1 MIGFLFKAFIVIYI
15 IYRLSRYLAKTY
27 FMSYMGKQMNEQAQR
42 NYQQQ
47 QNQQRRQDG
56 SINIDYIPTPK
67 AESKKPKPSSKSSND
82 DYVDYV
88 EIK

>member
-1 MIGFLFKAFIVIYI
+1 MISFLFKAFIVVYV
-15 IYRLSRYLAKTY
+15 IYRLSRYLARTY

-42 NYQQQ
+42 TYE
-47 QNQQRRQDG
+47 QQRRQNG
-56 SINIDYIPTPK
+56 SVNIDFVPTPK
-67 AESKKPKPSSKSSND
+67 GESKKSKPSND

>member
-1 MIGFLFKAFIVIYI
+1 MSFLFKAFIVIYI

-27 FMSYMGKQMNEQAQR
+27 FMSYMGKQMNEQAQKH
-42 NYQQQ
+42 YQQQ
-47 QNQQRRQDG
+47 SQQRRPDG
-56 SINIDYIPTPK
+56 SINIDFIPATPK
-67 AESKKPKPSSKSSND
+67 SESKKPKSTND

>member
-15 IYRLSRYLAKTY
+15 IYRLSRYLARTY

-42 NYQQQ
+42 QYQQQ
-47 QNQQRRQDG
+47 HSQQRRPDG
-56 SINIDYIPTPK
+56 SINIDFIPTPK
-67 AESKKPKPSSKSSND
+67 SESKKPKSSND